1 MSDLFNTGI
10 RPAVDAYL
18 KAKSEEVRSYGD
30 YWSASSAGYCM
41 RLNIMRRLGVPK
53 VPELED
59 NATQTRIFEA
69 GHIFHEWM
77 QRITKNAGLS
87 IAQEVELQDEDL
99 MIRGHFD
106 DLVLVREEKRAV
118 TYGNSKFDEN
128 GATAERT
135 PENDFDFHEDHLILY
150 DFKTAHSASFNYA
163 KNRPM
168 SHYHKY
174 QLGTYMY
181 MLNKNNQQIQ
191 DFVVQ
196 AKQDAIKY
204 KLPII
209 DVDLTNVKAVTESR
223 ILSISKDD
231 LRLSEDQ
238 LMWSPQLE
246 KEVVEYW
253 TTLNGYWKAQK
264 LPKCTCADYEG
275 GFMAKRSSKGKV
287 YNDFFY
293 EDEPCSLKWYEKWKD
308 KQDASV

>member
-18 KAKSEEVRSYGD
+18 KEQGEKVRDYGD

-59 NATQTRIFEA
+59 SAALTRIFES

-87 IAQEVELQDEDL
+87 IASEVELQDEEL

-106 DLVLVREEKRAV
+106 DLVLVD
-118 TYGNSKFDEN
+118 GN
-128 GATAERT
+128 
-135 PENDFDFHEDHLILY
+135 LILY
-150 DFKTAHSASFNYA
+150 DYKTAHSASFNFS

-168 SHYHKY
+168 GHYHSQ
-174 QLGTYMY
+174 QLATYMY
-181 MLNKNNQQIQ
+181 MLK
-191 DFVVQ
+191 
-196 AKQDAIKY
+196 
-204 KLPII
+204 
-209 DVDLTNVKAVTESR
+209 KADPSNGELNEAR

-231 LRLSEDQ
+231 LRMDEKQ
-238 LMWSPQLE
+238 LMWSPELE
-246 KEVVEYW
+246 KKVYEYW
-253 TTLNGYWKAQK
+253 STLNGYWRAKK
-264 LPKCTCADYEG
+264 LPTCTCLDHDG
-275 GFMAKRSSKGKV
+275 GFMGRRSSKGKV

-293 EDEPCSLKWYEKWKD
+293 NDEPCSLVWYNEWKEKQGAEGK
-308 KQDASV
+308 